1 MSLYSAGRCEVN
13 ARQLDDALDWNTDE
27 RTTCQYLP
35 SVSAKCMF
43 FFYRV
48 NMVLQAPCIHA
59 GRSWDESTTA
69 TVFSSG
75 PQWSS
80 LTRLNIQLTL
90 KTQITPNQRKY
101 LAFCLQHQQK
111 MFSFSFI
118 LKLMHAVPST
128 CLETATR
135 LPRVGFRGGHKHLP
149 EGVTNLGEVLVH
161 RVRVWA
167 FQKSGASKRK
177 FFLIS
182 GGFID
187 SPETYIIG

>member
-1 MSLYSAGRCEVN
+1 
-13 ARQLDDALDWNTDE
+13 
-27 RTTCQYLP
+27 
-35 SVSAKCMF
+35 
-43 FFYRV
+43 
-48 NMVLQAPCIHA
+48 MVLQAPCIHA
-59 GRSWDESTTA
+59 GRSWDESTTT

-90 KTQITPNQRKY
+90 KKY

-149 EGVTNLGEVLVH
+149 EGVTNLGEVLGH

-182 GGFID
+182 GEFID
-187 SPETYIIG
+187 SPETYIIGLKKMSKWILHDIGPLNQITLTFKLYEPIYYYVVSSYIKKGSLNTFIHLI